1 MQECQMHSSN
11 ARVPTAQQQ
20 CKSAKCTAATP
31 TDSYAANQHIFIHSL
46 CIPVSKQSCNGFRSF
61 GMLHRFDSQL
71 VWCVVGNHGPVS
83 KNSRSANFTAG
94 FHSIEVDYCNM
105 GGSAALSLFW
115 KGPNDT
121 TYSVRFV
128 PCQCLLESSPLPTS
142 RTWSKD
148 NLSGHSK
155 LPSTMTH
162 MRMFVCMLVCI
173 CACVHGTAQGV
184 FSARTILLYIFLST
198 EKKYK

>member
-1 MQECQMHSSN
+1 MHSSN
-11 ARVPTAQQQ
+11 TTNLYVA
-20 CKSAKCTAATP
+20 
-31 TDSYAANQHIFIHSL
+31 YQHVFIQSM
-46 CIPVSKQSCNGFRSF
+46 CIPVRMWCCNALRSCDT
-61 GMLHRFDSQL
+61 LQRFNSDL
-71 VWCVVGNHGPVS
+71 IWCIVGNHGQVS
-83 KNSRSANFTAG
+83 MNSRSANFTAG